1 MIDENGNEYVY
12 EGYYSKHETYNL
24 RTRGAV
30 SRKFKILRPLS
41 VGDIISYRITS
52 NFYSYDHINSLLDD
66 IETNQDACNT
76 KVQTLYDNTLEFCQ
90 NTEIAI
96 SELKMQMAI
105 FSGQNS
111 NTLDSYLTRE
121 SIIEESQI
129 DPTIAKRIPQS
140 IDHICKVITFG
151 TYDGLGLDVTDCV
164 RADDFLMIW
173 WRDKANGNIDR
184 MFIPELDYWIDE
196 KQYGNTMTVYLKLT
210 DEALGKLKT
219 GDELIIRGI
228 KFGRDG
234 R

>member
-1 MIDENGNEYVY
+1 MEDGSTYT
-12 EGYYSKHETYNL
+12 GYYDKESTMNYKMRGTIS
-24 RTRGAV
+24 RQFAITRA
-30 SRKFKILRPLS
+30 LS
-41 VGDIISYRITS
+41 IGDIVSYRITS
-52 NFYSYDHINSLLDD
+52 NFYSYDHINSLIDR
-66 IETNQDACNT
+66 IEINQDACNT
-76 KVQTLYDNTLEFCQ
+76 KVQTLYENTLEFCQ
-90 NTEIAI
+90 NTEVAI
-96 SELKMQMAI
+96 GELKQQMAV

-111 NTLDSYLTRE
+111 NTLDTYLTRE
-121 SIIEESQI
+121 SIIEETQI
-129 DPTIAKRIPQS
+129 DPTIVKRIPQS
-140 IDHICKVITFG
+140 LDHICKVITFG
-151 TYDGLGLDVTDCV
+151 TYDGLGLDVTDSV

-184 MFIPELDYWIDE
+184 MFLPDVDYWIDE